1 MADWHYNEFR
11 QIGVDFSD
19 LQQVLKYDDRQQT
32 KLQEERALVQQLGIR
47 AGQVV
52 VEYGCGT
59 GAFALAAAERGAQV
73 IATDVSKVM
82 LAYAQRRAETAG
94 HAVQFVH
101 AGFLSYQHAAA
112 PADVV
117 VSKFALHHLPDFWKQ
132 QALSN
137 IHALLRPGGIF
148 YLQDVVY
155 SFAPQDTDAAIED
168 WIAAMAREDGSGFS
182 RADFEMHIRDEHSTY
197 AWVLEGMF
205 AHAGFTMREQHFDS
219 PTYARYLVQK
229 GTP

>member
-1 MADWHYNEFR
+1 MADWQYNEFR

-19 LQQVLKYDDRQQT
+19 LQQVLKYDDREQT
-32 KLQEERALVQQLGIR
+32 KLVEERALVQQLGIH

-59 GAFALAAAERGAQV
+59 GAFALAAAEAGAQV

-82 LAYAQRRAETAG
+82 LAYAERRAAAAG
-94 HAVQFVH
+94 LAVQFVH
-101 AGFLSYQHAAA
+101 AGFLSYRHTAA

-132 QALSN
+132 QALGN
-137 IHALLRPGGIF
+137 IHALLRPRGVF

-155 SFAPQDTDAAIED
+155 SFAPQDADAAIED

-182 RADFEMHIRDEHSTY
+182 RTDFEMHIREEHSTY

-205 AHAGFTMREQHFDS
+205 ARAGFTLREQQFDS
-219 PTYARYLVQK
+219 PTYASYLVQK

>member
-1 MADWHYNEFR
+1 MTNWQYNEFR

-32 KLQEERALVQQLGIR
+32 KLAEERALVQQLGIR

-59 GAFALAAAERGAQV
+59 GAFALAAAETGAQV

-82 LAYAQRRAETAG
+82 LAYAERRAKTAG
-94 HAVQFVH
+94 QPVQFVH
-101 AGFLSYQHAAA
+101 AGFLTYQHAAA

-117 VSKFALHHLPDFWKQ
+117 VSKFALHHLPDFWKSI
-132 QALSN
+132 ALDK
-137 IHALLRPGGIF
+137 IHTLLRPGGVF

-155 SFAPQDTDAAIED
+155 SFAPQDSAQAMED
-168 WIAAMAREDGSGFS
+168 WIATMAREDGSGFS
-182 RADFEMHIRDEHSTY
+182 RSNFEMHIRDEHSTY
-197 AWVLEGMF
+197 AWILDGMF
-205 AHAGFTMREQHFDS
+205 AQAGFTIREQQFDS

-229 GTP
+229 E